1 MRAFNLLLVVL
12 VLSGCQIHSLER
24 TGLTSSE
31 FRVEDVVKGDIDQVA
46 EVTVRQSHAYL
57 RLLADKLYRRNPDQL
72 QLAGKGVEREVVVSW
87 LLGEPPAAL
96 QAQWQGK
103 RAAELI
109 VLGFAEQYAGDRV
122 AALVFGLR
130 TMMADAYGGEKSF
143 YLGHPYDPQKIY
155 HLARNI
161 EIAAWRLKSVRDGA
175 GRPLL
180 LSVGR
185 DDRGV
190 LNTSFERLVGKL
202 VALHD
207 HFAQVVADTGSRRIK
222 NVIQSVAS
230 AVFFPI

>member
-1 MRAFNLLLVVL
+1 MKAFNLLFVVL
-12 VLSGCQIHSLER
+12 LLAGCQTPGLEK
-24 TGLTSSE
+24 TGLTSSG
-31 FRVEDVVKGDIDQVA
+31 FQVEDVAKGDIDQVA
-46 EVTVRQSHAYL
+46 EVTLHQSRAYL
-57 RLLADKLYRRNPDQL
+57 QLLADKLYRRNPDQL
-72 QLAGKGVEREVVVSW
+72 KIGGYSAGREQVVSW
-87 LLGEPPAAL
+87 LMGEPPSAL
-96 QAQWQGK
+96 KAQWQGK

-109 VLGFAEQYAGDRV
+109 NLGFDEHYPGDRV
-122 AALVFGLR
+122 ATLVYGLR
-130 TMMADAYGGEKSF
+130 TMLTDAYGGEQAF
-143 YLGHPYDPQKIY
+143 YLGHQYDPQKIY

-161 EIAAWRLKSVRDGA
+161 EIAAWRLKSVRDVS
-175 GRPLL
+175 GRPVL

-207 HFAQVVADTGSRRIK
+207 HFAQVVADTGGRRIK